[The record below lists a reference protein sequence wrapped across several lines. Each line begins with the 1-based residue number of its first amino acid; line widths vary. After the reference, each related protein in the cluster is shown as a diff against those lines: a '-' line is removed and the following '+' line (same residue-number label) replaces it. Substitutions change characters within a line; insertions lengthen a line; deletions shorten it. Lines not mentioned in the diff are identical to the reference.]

1 MVDRIKIGDFLRNLR
16 NEKDLTQEELA
27 EKFGVSSRSVSRW
40 ENGNTMPEL
49 GILLELADFYDVD
62 IKEIIDGERKS
73 EIMEKETKDTLTKV
87 ADYAKTEKKMTVRRK
102 CVLTLISA
110 FVTIA
115 IVIGFVEFL
124 RMPLFNVQG
133 QEITVHS
140 AYRYETEEGYK
151 YFVLYSTPN
160 YSRMQLNFS
169 VEDATT
175 LEMNVKKT
183 LFAKTIT
190 DVPVT
195 TDVAVY
201 ECGWTS
207 NDNGGRDFSDFDKV
221 TFAEKEIWNKVKN
234 QNDSVPEYVLAYE
247 DFEEKSGNTVAWIV
261 EEDYLEALYSDG
273 TSIKWDY
280 NGNRMS
286 E

>member
-1 MVDRIKIGDFLRNLR
+1 M
-16 NEKDLTQEELA
+16 
-27 EKFGVSSRSVSRW
+27 SPS
-40 ENGNTMPEL
+40 
-49 GILLELADFYDVD
+49 LEDNIAGFRQMSDP
-62 IKEIIDGERKS
+62 K
-73 EIMEKETKDTLTKV
+73 KETKDTLTKV
-87 ADYAKTEKKMTVRRK
+87 ADYAKTEKQMTVRRK

-110 FVTIA
+110 VIVIA

-140 AYRYETEEGYK
+140 AIRYETEEGYK

-160 YSRMQLNFS
+160 YSQMQLNFS
-169 VEDATT
+169 VENDST
-175 LEMNVKKT
+175 LAMNVKKT

-190 DVPVT
+190 DDPVT

-221 TFAEKEIWNKVKN
+221 AFAEKEIWNKTKN
-234 QNDSVPEYVLAYE
+234 QNDRVPEYVLAYE
-247 DFEEKSGNTVAWIV
+247 DFNESSGNVVGWIV
-261 EEDYLEALYSDG
+261 EEDYLQALYSDG
-273 TSIKWDY
+273 TTIKWDY
-280 NGNRMS
+280 DGNMIT

>member
-87 ADYAKTEKKMTVRRK
+87 ADYAKTEKKITVRRK

-115 IVIGFVEFL
+115 IVIGVVEFL

-190 DVPVT
+190 DFPVT

-207 NDNGGRDFSDFDKV
+207 NDNGGREFSDFDKV

-234 QNDSVPEYVLAYE
+234 QNDRVPEYILAYE
-247 DFEEKSGNTVAWIV
+247 NYNENSGNSVAWIV
-261 EEDYLEALYSDG
+261 EEDYLQVLYSDG
-273 TSIKWDY
+273 TTIKWDY
-280 NGNRMS
+280 DGNRMS

>member
-110 FVTIA
+110 VVAIA

-195 TDVAVY
+195 THVAVY

-247 DFEEKSGNTVAWIV
+247 DFEENSGNTVAWIV

>member
-1 MVDRIKIGDFLRNLR
+1 MVNRIKIGDFLRNLR

-49 GILLELADFYDVD
+49 GILVELADFYGVD

-73 EIMEKETKDTLTKV
+73 EIMKKETKDTLTKV
-87 ADYAKTEKKMTVRRK
+87 ADYAKTEKQMTVRRK
-102 CVLTLISA
+102 CVLTLIS
-110 FVTIA
+110 VVIVIA

-140 AYRYETEEGYK
+140 AIRYETEEGYK

-160 YSRMQLNFS
+160 YSQMKLNFS
-169 VEDATT
+169 VENDST
-175 LEMNVKKT
+175 LAMNVKKT

-190 DVPVT
+190 DDPVT

-221 TFAEKEIWNKVKN
+221 TFAKKEIWNKTKN
-234 QNDSVPEYVLAYE
+234 QSDRVPEYVLAYE
-247 DFEEKSGNTVAWIV
+247 DFNENSGNVIGWIV
-261 EEDYLEALYSDG
+261 EEDYLQALYSDG
-273 TSIKWDY
+273 TTIKWDY
-280 NGNRMS
+280 DGNRMS

>member
-1 MVDRIKIGDFLRNLR
+1 MVNRIKIGDFLRNLR

-49 GILLELADFYDVD
+49 GILVELADFYGVD
-62 IKEIIDGERKS
+62 IKEIIDGERES
-73 EIMEKETKDTLTKV
+73 EIMKKETKDTLTKV
-87 ADYAKTEKKMTVRRK
+87 ADYAKTEKQMTVRRK

-110 FVTIA
+110 VIVIA

-140 AYRYETEEGYK
+140 AIRYETEEGYK

-160 YSRMQLNFS
+160 YSQMQLNFS
-169 VEDATT
+169 VENDST
-175 LEMNVKKT
+175 LAMNVKKT

-190 DVPVT
+190 DDPVT

-207 NDNGGRDFSDFDKV
+207 NDNGARDFSDFDKV
-221 TFAEKEIWNKVKN
+221 TFAEKEIWNKTKN
-234 QNDSVPEYVLAYE
+234 QNDRVPEYVLAYE
-247 DFEEKSGNTVAWIV
+247 DFNENSGNVVGWIV
-261 EEDYLEALYSDG
+261 EEDYLQVLYSDG
-273 TSIKWDY
+273 TTIKWDY
-280 NGNRMS
+280 DGNRMS

>member
-1 MVDRIKIGDFLRNLR
+1 MVNRIKIGDFLRNLR
-16 NEKDLTQEELA
+16 NEKELTQEELA

-49 GILLELADFYDVD
+49 GILVELADFYGVD

-73 EIMEKETKDTLTKV
+73 EIMKKETKNTLTKV
-87 ADYAKTEKKMTVRRK
+87 ADYAKTEKQMTVRRK

-110 FVTIA
+110 VIVIA

-124 RMPLFNVQG
+124 RMPLFNVQD

-140 AYRYETEEGYK
+140 AFRYETEEGYK

-160 YSRMQLNFS
+160 YSQMQPNFS
-169 VEDATT
+169 VENDST
-175 LEMNVKKT
+175 LAMNVKKT

-190 DVPVT
+190 DDPVT

-207 NDNGGRDFSDFDKV
+207 NDNGGRDFLDFDKV
-221 TFAEKEIWNKVKN
+221 TFAEKEIWNKTMN
-234 QNDSVPEYVLAYE
+234 QNDRVPEYVLAYE
-247 DFEEKSGNTVAWIV
+247 DFNENSGNVVGWIV
-261 EEDYLEALYSDG
+261 EEDYLQVLYSDG
-273 TSIKWDY
+273 TTIKWDY
-280 NGNRMS
+280 DGNRMT

>member
-87 ADYAKTEKKMTVRRK
+87 ADYAKTEKKITVRRK

>member
-1 MVDRIKIGDFLRNLR
+1 MVNRIKIGDFLRELR
-16 NEKDLTQEELA
+16 NEKGLTQEELA

-49 GILLELADFYDVD
+49 GILVELADFYGVN

-87 ADYAKTEKKMTVRRK
+87 ADYAKTEKQMTVRRK

-110 FVTIA
+110 VVVIA
-115 IVIGFVEFL
+115 IVIGFVGFL
-124 RMPLFNVQG
+124 RMPIFNVQG
-133 QEITVHS
+133 QDITVHS

-151 YFVLYSTPN
+151 YFVLYSTSN
-160 YSRMQLNFS
+160 YTRMQLNFS
-169 VEDATT
+169 VENDTT
-175 LEMNVKKT
+175 LAMNVKKP

-190 DVPVT
+190 DIPV
-195 TDVAVY
+195 DIEVAVY

-207 NDNGGRDFSDFDKV
+207 NDNGERVFSDFDKV
-221 TFAEKEIWNKVKN
+221 TFAEKEIWNKIKN
-234 QNDSVPEYVLAYE
+234 QNDSVPEYVQAYE
-247 DFEEKSGNTVAWIV
+247 DFCEHSGNVVGWNV
-261 EEDYLEALYSDG
+261 GEDYLQALYSDG
-273 TSIKWDY
+273 TTIKWDFD
-280 NGNRMS
+280 GNRLS

>member
-1 MVDRIKIGDFLRNLR
+1 MVNRIKIGDFLRNLR

-49 GILLELADFYDVD
+49 GILVELADFYGVD

-73 EIMEKETKDTLTKV
+73 EIMKKETKDTLTKV
-87 ADYAKTEKKMTVRRK
+87 ADYAKTEKQMTVRRK
-102 CVLTLISA
+102 CVLTLIS
-110 FVTIA
+110 VVIVIA

-133 QEITVHS
+133 QDITVHS
-140 AYRYETEEGYK
+140 AFRYETEEGYK

-160 YSRMQLNFS
+160 YSQMQLNFS
-169 VEDATT
+169 VENNST
-175 LEMNVKKT
+175 LAMNVKKT

-190 DVPVT
+190 DVPMT

-221 TFAEKEIWNKVKN
+221 TFAEKEIWSKTKN
-234 QNDSVPEYVLAYE
+234 QNDRVPEYVLAYE
-247 DFEEKSGNTVAWIV
+247 DFNENSGNAVGWIV
-261 EEDYLEALYSDG
+261 EEDYLQILYSDG
-273 TSIKWDY
+273 TTIKWDY
-280 NGNRMS
+280 DGNRMT

>member
-1 MVDRIKIGDFLRNLR
+1 MIDRIKIGDFLRNLR

-247 DFEEKSGNTVAWIV
+247 DFEENSGNTVAWIV

>member
-190 DVPVT
+190 DFPVT

>member
-247 DFEEKSGNTVAWIV
+247 DFEENSGNTVAWIV

>member
-1 MVDRIKIGDFLRNLR
+1 MVNRIKIGDFLRNLR

-49 GILLELADFYDVD
+49 GILVELADFYGVD

-73 EIMEKETKDTLTKV
+73 EIMKKETKDTLTKV
-87 ADYAKTEKKMTVRRK
+87 ADYAKTEKQMTVRRK

-110 FVTIA
+110 VIVIA

-140 AYRYETEEGYK
+140 AIRYETEEGYK

-160 YSRMQLNFS
+160 YSQMKLNFS
-169 VEDATT
+169 VENDST
-175 LEMNVKKT
+175 LAMNVKKT

-190 DVPVT
+190 DDPVT

-221 TFAEKEIWNKVKN
+221 AFAEKEIWNKTKN
-234 QNDSVPEYVLAYE
+234 QNDRVPEYVLAYE
-247 DFEEKSGNTVAWIV
+247 DFNESSGNVVGWIV

>member
-110 FVTIA
+110 VVAIA

>member
-1 MVDRIKIGDFLRNLR
+1 MVNRIKIGDFLRNLR
-16 NEKDLTQEELA
+16 NEKGLTQEELA

-49 GILLELADFYDVD
+49 GILVELADFYGVD

-87 ADYAKTEKKMTVRRK
+87 AAYAKTEKQMTVRRK
-102 CVLTLISA
+102 CMLTLIST
-110 FVTIA
+110 VVVIA

-140 AYRYETEEGYK
+140 AFRYETEEGYK

-160 YSRMQLNFS
+160 YSQMQLNFS
-169 VEDATT
+169 VENDST
-175 LEMNVKKT
+175 LAMNVKKT

-190 DVPVT
+190 DDPVT

-221 TFAEKEIWNKVKN
+221 TFATKEIWNKTKN
-234 QNDSVPEYVLAYE
+234 QNDRVPEYVLAYE
-247 DFEEKSGNTVAWIV
+247 DFNENSGNAVGWIV
-261 EEDYLEALYSDG
+261 EEDYLQVLYSDG
-273 TSIKWDY
+273 TTIKWDY
-280 NGNRMS
+280 DGNRMS